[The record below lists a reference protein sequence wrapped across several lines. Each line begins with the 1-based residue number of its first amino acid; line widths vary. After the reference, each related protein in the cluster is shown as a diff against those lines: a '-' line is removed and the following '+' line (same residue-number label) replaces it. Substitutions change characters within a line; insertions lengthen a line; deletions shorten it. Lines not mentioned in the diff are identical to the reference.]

1 MRFANDPERT
11 FAGFTQSL
19 MLLGFQAAPG
29 MAALPDAGEYDWTQ
43 SSARI
48 EKRLP
53 KVLLAEIKLRR
64 RGKISHSK
72 HPRQNV

>member
-1 MRFANDPERT
+1 
-11 FAGFTQSL
+11 
-19 MLLGFQAAPG
+19 
-29 MAALPDAGEYDWTQ
+29 MAALLDAGEYDWTQ
-43 SSARI
+43 SCARI

-53 KVLLAEIKLRR
+53 KVLLAEIKPRR